1 MVCTQPLAL
10 EARMPVY
17 KLEPVESLAD
27 HDAWRMSGIGAMAV
41 WVRAQDEDEARQK
54 IHMATIA
61 TLDQLD
67 DDAMVPGGSPWLN
80 SAVVA
85 CDEDDTRDVPDGVAL
100 LGNGATI
107 TL

>member
-1 MVCTQPLAL
+1 
-10 EARMPVY
+10 MPVY

-54 IHMATIA
+54 IHMATIT

-100 LGNGATI
+100 LGNGKTI